1 MSRCHF
7 LMTYQNRAKES
18 ALTLRNAFYM
28 VVKSTGKQTEVTD
41 ANRQERRQKTG
52 SNEVKQEKK
61 GGKKGPH
68 VELDVIVFLF
78 FYFNV

>member
-1 MSRCHF
+1 
-7 LMTYQNRAKES
+7 
-18 ALTLRNAFYM
+18 M
-28 VVKSTGKQTEVTD
+28 VVKSTGKQTEVSD

-68 VELDVIVFLF
+68 LELDVIFFLF
-78 FYFNV
+78 

>member
-1 MSRCHF
+1 
-7 LMTYQNRAKES
+7 
-18 ALTLRNAFYM
+18 M

-68 VELDVIVFLF
+68 LELDVIFF
-78 FYFNV
+78 FYFNVESALPTILCIAECVLLIN